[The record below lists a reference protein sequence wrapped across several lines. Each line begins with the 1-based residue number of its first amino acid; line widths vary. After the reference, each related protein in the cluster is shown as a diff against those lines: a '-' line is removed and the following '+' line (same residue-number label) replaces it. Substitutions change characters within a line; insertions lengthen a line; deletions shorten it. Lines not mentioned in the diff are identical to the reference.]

1 MVIFNNPLEDYII
14 ALCIFLFFQ
23 LFRVILRKFV
33 FYFAEKFTKRTKNGV
48 DDKILE
54 VLKKPVDFFFI
65 ILGLHFAMN
74 YVSMPEGLEDFMRN
88 MIRSGFAI
96 SVFWGLLNIITP
108 LSHIIHKFTEKFGRE
123 LSDDIAKFL
132 IKALRFIIIAIAIVT
147 VFQEWGYNISGF
159 LASLGLVGMAFAL
172 AAKDTAANLFGSLV
186 IFTDRPF
193 KVGDWVKTPDVEGTI
208 EEIGIRS
215 TRIRTF
221 AQALVTVPNAILAN
235 SAILNWSQMG
245 KRRIKLNLG
254 LTYSTTKEQIVNIVD
269 EIRDM
274 LNNHPDIH
282 KDLIMVHFNE
292 YNNSSLDI
300 FCYFFT
306 TTTVWAEYLQVRE
319 DIHLKIM
326 DIVEKN
332 GASFAFPSRSIYIE
346 NEKNFETIKDKE
358 MI

>member
-23 LFRVILRKFV
+23 LFRVILRKVV
-33 FYFAEKFTKRTKNGV
+33 FYFAEKFTKRTKNRV

-65 ILGLHFAMN
+65 VLGLHFAMN
-74 YVSMPEGLEDFMRN
+74 YVNLPDGFEGFMRN

-108 LSHIIHKFTEKFGRE
+108 LSHMIHKFTEKFGRE

-193 KVGDWVKTPDVEGTI
+193 KVGDWIKTPDVEGII

-215 TRIRTF
+215 TRVRTF
-221 AQALVTVPNAILAN
+221 AQALVTVPNATLAN

-254 LTYSTTKEQIVNIVD
+254 LTYSTTKEQMVNIVD
-269 EIRDM
+269 QIRDM
-274 LNNHPDIH
+274 LKNHPDTH

-346 NEKNFETIKDKE
+346 NEKNFETLKDKE